1 MTPPRRGPRHE
12 LPRRI
17 VLAVALLALTALIDI
32 DCLNLIQ
39 SEEWVDLSQAP
50 HMAAVHRAPAAGQQ
64 RTTRHDD
71 RDLLTVLL
79 PGLVALPVAG
89 ALWRVISRRTIVRS
103 TRPRFRPRL
112 RAPPASPVLLG
123 TP

>member
-1 MTPPRRGPRHE
+1 VTPHGGGARHR

-17 VLAVALLALTALIDI
+17 VLAIALLALTALIDI

-50 HMAAVHRAPAAGQQ
+50 HMAAVHRAPGAGQQ
-64 RTTRHDD
+64 RTARHDE
-71 RDLLTVLL
+71 RDLVTVVL

-89 ALWRVISRRTIVRS
+89 ALWRIISRRTIVRS

>member
-1 MTPPRRGPRHE
+1 VTPLGRGPRRR

-50 HMAAVHRAPAAGQQ
+50 HMAAVHRAPAASQQ

-89 ALWRVISRRTIVRS
+89 ALWRIISRRTIVRS